1 MYVFLLS
8 LYIDIYLV
16 ILMTL
21 VLPHYFVANWKV
33 RVNLSPYLTITNREK
48 KELILS
54 AKKQL
59 LSLPYFS
66 IKERGLESMQLFGW
80 TFNLTLPDIA
90 SISERRMGPSNGAI
104 QPPNNQLH
112 LRILELNELDME
124 LYKFGLAVFDKR
136 YQQAKQ
142 LFEVGVSQSSS
153 SSSSPTPSSSS
164 STVEAESETV
174 PKEEEE
180 KEEQQ

>member
-1 MYVFLLS
+1 
-8 LYIDIYLV
+8 
-16 ILMTL
+16 MTL

-136 YQQAKQ
+136 YQQAKK
-142 LFEVGVSQSSS
+142 LFDVGVSQASPS
-153 SSSSPTPSSSS
+153 SSSSPSPSSSS
-164 STVEAESETV
+164 STVEVESETV
-174 PKEEEE
+174 PKEGEEAE
-180 KEEQQ
+180 EEEQQ